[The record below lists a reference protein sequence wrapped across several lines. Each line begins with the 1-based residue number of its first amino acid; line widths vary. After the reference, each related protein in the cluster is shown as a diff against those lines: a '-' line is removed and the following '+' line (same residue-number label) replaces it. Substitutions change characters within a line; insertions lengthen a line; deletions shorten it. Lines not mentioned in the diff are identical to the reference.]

1 MEKRIKEIISLCGKV
16 PSADPNPWNVIN
28 VAAMMRPFFFFSG
41 FNQRRINFSISF
53 FVVVIM
59 DRIPKLE
66 RKIFP
71 ANQIR
76 PIGAG
81 SE

>member
-1 MEKRIKEIISLCGKV
+1 MRKGSISWPKSVEGNKRCGN
-16 PSADPNPWNVIN
+16 D
-28 VAAMMRPFFFFSG
+28 AAIFFFFSG